1 MGATMAAKSWCLI
14 IAGLW
19 RAGLLAA
26 QLPGADEAFR
36 RGRLGEAR
44 AGYERVLAS
53 DSLNVRALYRLA
65 ILDGWDAKLDRSLAR
80 FSKLRRLEP
89 RDPDFMVAHARVLS
103 WAGRTQQAMAL
114 FDSVLA
120 RVPDRA
126 DALAGRAR
134 VVAWSGDL
142 DRAERLW
149 RAALSLHPDDAELL
163 FGLAQTL
170 YWNDQ
175 PALAEAYLTRA
186 RRVAPGDNEARDLA
200 RTVRALLRPDV
211 RTSVD
216 GAGDSDHND
225 FVAQDATVTG
235 ALGSGV
241 RGTLR
246 AGWRRAT
253 DQAGHGSGYGGGGFV
268 VAALGRRVEL
278 RTGAGLRWLRPD
290 IGPSRT
296 PVTAEV
302 GVGLRPARDVS
313 LGLSY
318 SRAPFDETAELIRR
332 GFVLDATELEFELA
346 PGPRWS
352 ISGTAGGTGGS
363 GGHPQRPA
371 PGGRAGRGAARL
383 AARPVRPRAG
393 VSREPAQ
400 RLLRPESLLGA
411 GGTGRVLV
419 AAAGVGLAGRRRGRH
434 PAGLGHGRP
443 PDRVA
448 FRRHAVSRL
457 GGEQRGGARGFD
469 YELRGRHLD
478 HRHPNRAVPV
488 PDAGAAVPS
497 GALTPPSG

>member
-1 MGATMAAKSWCLI
+1 MAAKSWCLI
-14 IAGLW
+14 IAGVW
-19 RAGLLAA
+19 RAGLLVA
-26 QLPGADEAFR
+26 QLPAADEAFR
-36 RGRLGEAR
+36 RGRLAEAR
-44 AGYERVLAS
+44 AGYERVLAA

-80 FSKLRRLEP
+80 FTKLRRLEP

-103 WAGRTQQAMAL
+103 WSGRTQQALAL

-120 RVPDRA
+120 RAPDRA

-149 RAALSLHPDDAELL
+149 RAALSVHPDDAELL

-170 YWNDQ
+170 YWHDQ

-186 RRVAPGDNEARDLA
+186 RRVAPGDNEVRDLA
-200 RTVRALLRPDV
+200 RTLRALLRPDV

-235 ALGSGV
+235 ALGAGL

-253 DQAGHGSGYGGGGFV
+253 DQAGHGSSYGGGGFV

-278 RTGAGLRWLRPD
+278 RTGAGLRWLGPD

-352 ISGTAGGTGGS
+352 ISGTAGATWISDGNRQLHALGGVLV
-363 GGHPQRPA
+363 RVL
-371 PGGRAGRGAARL
+371 PGL
-383 AARPVRPRAG
+383 
-393 VSREPAQ
+393 Q
-400 RLLRPESLLGA
+400 LGPF
-411 GGTGRVLV
+411 GRVLAFRASPLNGYFAPSRFSV
-419 AAAGVGLAGRRRGRH
+419 LEGRAVYSWQRRGWGLRADAGVGTQQVSDTAAHQTEWHFGVTLS
-434 PAGLGHGRP
+434 HGWGANNE
-443 PDRVA
+443 VA
-448 FRRHAVSRL
+448 LVGSIT
-457 GGEQRGGARGFD
+457 
-469 YELRGRHLD
+469 
-478 HRHPNRAVPV
+478 NS
-488 PDAGAAVPS
+488 AGATS
-497 GALTPPSG
+497 TTGTRTERFRYRTLGLRFRQGL

>member
-19 RAGLLAA
+19 RAGLCAVL
-26 QLPGADEAFR
+26 LPGGDEAFR
-36 RGRLGEAR
+36 RGRLGKAR
-44 AGYERVLAS
+44 AGYGRVLAS
-53 DSLNVRALYRLA
+53 GSLNVRALYRLA

-80 FSKLRRLEP
+80 FTKLRRLEP

-103 WAGRTQQAMAL
+103 WAGRTQQALAL

-134 VVAWSGDL
+134 VVGWSGDL
-142 DRAERLW
+142 DGAERLW

-200 RTVRALLRPDV
+200 RTLRALLRPDV

-235 ALGSGV
+235 ALGSAV

-253 DQAGHGSGYGGGGFV
+253 DQAGHGSSYGGGGV
-268 VAALGRRVEL
+268 VVPPPGGCGGFPPGVGRPWLGPPHGPPRTPGAPLGR
-278 RTGAGLRWLRPD
+278 
-290 IGPSRT
+290 
-296 PVTAEV
+296 
-302 GVGLRPARDVS
+302 
-313 LGLSY
+313 
-318 SRAPFDETAELIRR
+318 
-332 GFVLDATELEFELA
+332 
-346 PGPRWS
+346 
-352 ISGTAGGTGGS
+352 GGGG
-363 GGHPQRPA
+363 PA
-371 PGGRAGRGAARL
+371 PA
-383 AARPVRPRAG
+383 
-393 VSREPAQ
+393 
-400 RLLRPESLLGA
+400 
-411 GGTGRVLV
+411 
-419 AAAGVGLAGRRRGRH
+419 
-434 PAGLGHGRP
+434 
-443 PDRVA
+443 
-448 FRRHAVSRL
+448 
-457 GGEQRGGARGFD
+457 
-469 YELRGRHLD
+469 
-478 HRHPNRAVPV
+478 
-488 PDAGAAVPS
+488 
-497 GALTPPSG
+497 